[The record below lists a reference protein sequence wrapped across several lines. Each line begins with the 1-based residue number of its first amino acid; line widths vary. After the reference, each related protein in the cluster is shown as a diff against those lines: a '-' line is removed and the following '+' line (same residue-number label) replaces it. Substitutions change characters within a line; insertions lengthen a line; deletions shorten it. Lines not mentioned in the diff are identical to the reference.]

1 MNSKVIFTALALILG
16 ASGALA
22 QDNNESPRVRYEARL
37 AFDVTSNTGAGEF
50 YDTGAGFTAG
60 GLAEIRLPNSFYFSP
75 GLLVYYT
82 GWSIDN
88 SRLEALKLYSGSAS
102 NWGLRIPISV
112 GYNIPLLSN
121 LTMQVYSGPW
131 LNVNLSARQTMSAAP
146 ESPYEDFYESNLF
159 KDGFKHVDAQWGF
172 GVKFAWEDHYIVGV
186 SFGVGMTP
194 IRHFTSMHN
203 EMTQR
208 RNSFQLNLGYR
219 F

>member
-1 MNSKVIFTALALILG
+1 MKRKVILAAITLLLG
-16 ASGALA
+16 TIIASA
-22 QDNNESPRVRYEARL
+22 QDPNESPRVRYEARL
-37 AFDVTSNTGAGEF
+37 AFDVTSNTGVGQF
-50 YDTGAGFTAG
+50 YDTGAGFTVG
-60 GLAEIRLPNSFYFSP
+60 GFAEIRLPRNFYFSP
-75 GLLVYYT
+75 GLLAYYT
-82 GWSIDN
+82 GWSMDN
-88 SRLEALKLYSGSAS
+88 SRLEALKLYSGSSS
-102 NWGLRIPISV
+102 NWGFRIPISV

-131 LNVNLSARQTMSAAP
+131 LNVNVSARQTMSAAP
-146 ESPYEDFYESNLF
+146 ESPYEKYYESNLF

-172 GVKFAWEDHYIVGV
+172 GVKFAWEDHYVLGV

-194 IRHFTSMHN
+194 IRHFTSIHN